1 MVTFPYARP
10 VQVRAPLP
18 AFPGLTGTTPY
29 SGRGRAYPATT
40 FAAVCNA
47 GHRAYILPVPYRTS
61 ARFRT
66 PGVGIR
72 TPGAGRTPRAA
83 NSYLPRTPTYRELR
97 LTASMEKT
105 PQILR
110 VINQ

>member
-1 MVTFPYARP
+1 MRGRYKYGRHCPHSLALR
-10 VQVRAPLP
+10 VRRR
-18 AFPGLTGTTPY
+18 TP
-29 SGRGRAYPATT
+29 GRGGAYPATT